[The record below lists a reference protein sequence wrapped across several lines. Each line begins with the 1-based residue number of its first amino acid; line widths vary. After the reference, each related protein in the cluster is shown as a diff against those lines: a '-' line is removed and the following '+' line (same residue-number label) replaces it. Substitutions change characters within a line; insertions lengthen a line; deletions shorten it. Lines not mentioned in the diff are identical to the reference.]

1 MALDKYLLDLLVCP
15 DTKEK
20 LALADAAQLGRLN
33 RAIEEGTVK
42 NKAGQPVRAVLTA
55 ALFRVDGRVAYPVQD
70 NIPVLLP
77 DEAITLDAP

>member
-42 NKAGQPVRAVLTA
+42 NKAGQPVRAVLSA
-55 ALFRVDGRVAYPVQD
+55 ALVRVDGRVAYPVQD
-70 NIPVLLP
+70 SIPVLLP
-77 DEAITLDAP
+77 DEAISLDAQ

>member
-42 NKAGQPVRAVLTA
+42 NKAGQPIRAVLSA
-55 ALFRVDGRVAYPVQD
+55 ALVRVDGRVAYPVQD

-77 DEAITLDAP
+77 DEAISLDAQ